1 VLPRPTSPLPAL
13 LLGLGLLATAP
24 AAASAAPGDNCAP
37 GRFLDQTLPQGG
49 RWQMCWEV
57 RAEEG
62 PVFFDVYY
70 TAPGAVARLVLR
82 EAALSQIHVS
92 YDDGAAPQDLVTYPG
107 LGGARLRALVAD
119 DCQGGTLLADAG
131 KNVLCRW
138 VDDVGYL
145 YKYYGV
151 QKQSYALRVA
161 SISRIG
167 DLAYVVQWR
176 FLDAGGIEPA
186 VRLTGRIPRLGSD
199 DRFGFPLDAAGTVG
213 VGQVHS
219 YVFKL
224 AFDLADNGDNDV
236 LEELEFVPAS
246 SNSRRNRQATALTSE
261 GGRSLDPG
269 LMRSWRIRDDDVT
282 NSDAHDISYHLDPLD
297 ADYRYDGGAG
307 EPWSAHDL
315 WATRTKACERF
326 AVGNPTDTG
335 CAADV
340 SGFADG
346 ESILRQRIT
355 LWYVVSA
362 YRLPRSE
369 DQPFVNTHWDGFRV
383 TPRDW
388 TAVSGF

>member
-1 VLPRPTSPLPAL
+1 MPLPLPSPLPAFML
-13 LLGLGLLATAP
+13 RLALLAVSAP
-24 AAASAAPGDNCAP
+24 AAAAPGDNCAP
-37 GRFLDQTLPQGG
+37 GRFIDQTLPQGG

-70 TAPGAVARLVLR
+70 VTPTGVSRLVLR

-92 YDDGAAPQDLVTYPG
+92 YDDGAAPQQLVTYPG
-107 LGGARLRALVAD
+107 LGGAALRDLVAQ
-119 DCQGGTLLADAG
+119 DCAGGTRLTDGG
-131 KNVLCRW
+131 KHVLCRR
-138 VDDVGYL
+138 VDDLGYL
-145 YKYYGV
+145 YKHYGV
-151 QKQSYALRVA
+151 QKQSYGLRL
-161 SISRIG
+161 SSLSRVG

-186 VRLTGRIPRLGSD
+186 VRLTGKIPRLGSD
-199 DRFGFPLDAAGTVG
+199 ERFGFPLDAAGTVG

-219 YVFKL
+219 YVWKL

-236 LEELEFVPAS
+236 LEEIEFVPAS
-246 SNSRRNRQATALTSE
+246 SQTRRNYQATALTSE

-282 NSDAHDISYHLDPLD
+282 NADGHDISYHLEPLD
-297 ADYRYDGGAG
+297 ARYRYDGGAG

-315 WATRTKACERF
+315 WATVPKPCERF
-326 AVGNPTDTG
+326 AVGNPTAGG
-335 CAADV
+335 CATDV

-346 ESILRQRIT
+346 ESILRRRIT
-355 LWYVVSA
+355 LWYEVSA
-362 YRLPRSE
+362 YLLPRAE
-369 DQPFVNTHWDGFRV
+369 DQPFVNTHWVGFRV

-388 TAVSGF
+388 THVSGF